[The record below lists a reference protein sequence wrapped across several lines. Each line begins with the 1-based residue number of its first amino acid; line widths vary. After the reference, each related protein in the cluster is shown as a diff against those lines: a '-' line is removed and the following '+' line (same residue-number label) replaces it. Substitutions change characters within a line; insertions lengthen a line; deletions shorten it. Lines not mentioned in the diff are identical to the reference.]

1 MGISGLLCKVKTFV
15 SLHNFAI
22 IKAVWFSL
30 VWGAA
35 IIKMSFQIKP
45 PLPKKLFSLMVE
57 QYQNKLKVVDHIKVE
72 PEKVFSSIF
81 SLMQTRKEEMIYWL
95 NYPTTEF
102 STEQTHE
109 NMTFP
114 NKNLCEIVICSCNFY
129 CVCILNNKW
138 KVTAIYRER

>member
-1 MGISGLLCKVKTFV
+1 
-15 SLHNFAI
+15 
-22 IKAVWFSL
+22 
-30 VWGAA
+30 
-35 IIKMSFQIKP
+35 
-45 PLPKKLFSLMVE
+45 MVE

-138 KVTAIYRER
+138 KITAIYRER